1 MNEIQS
7 PTVEQVERFLKGL
20 ECLEKTV
27 PWRAYKPQRDFIEN
41 YFREN
46 PQNNNLDNVLAK
58 SYLLDSL
65 YNTNIARFSGDQDR
79 MIQIAKRIVCKKTN
93 FDHRLKQEDFELV
106 NEIAGYG
113 AKGENVKNYSF
124 ATKYCSLHSP
134 MKYSI
139 YDSNVDEAL
148 WYFQRK
154 DRSFN
159 FQRCELKDC
168 YPRYADII
176 KKFKKLYGLN
186 KFDLTKIDRYLW
198 LVGGHLRNKSR
209 NKSRKVKKPS
219 LLTVILSKEVCDG
232 G

>member
-1 MNEIQS
+1 MKEIKK
-7 PTVEQVERFLKGL
+7 PTVKQVEKFLKGM
-20 ECLEKTV
+20 EYMEKTV

-41 YFREN
+41 YFRGH

-79 MIQIAKRIVCKKTN
+79 MIQIANRIVCKKTN

-113 AKGENVKNYSF
+113 AKGEYVNYSF

-139 YDSNVDEAL
+139 YDSNVGEAL
-148 WYFQRK
+148 WYFQGK
-154 DRSFN
+154 DQAFN
-159 FQRCELKDC
+159 FKRYRLQD

-176 KKFKKLYGLN
+176 KEFKEHYGLK

-198 LVGGHLRNKSR
+198 LVGGHLRFKSGKVR
-209 NKSRKVKKPS
+209 NPG
-219 LLTVILSKEVCDG
+219 LLTKILSRSV
-232 G
+232 